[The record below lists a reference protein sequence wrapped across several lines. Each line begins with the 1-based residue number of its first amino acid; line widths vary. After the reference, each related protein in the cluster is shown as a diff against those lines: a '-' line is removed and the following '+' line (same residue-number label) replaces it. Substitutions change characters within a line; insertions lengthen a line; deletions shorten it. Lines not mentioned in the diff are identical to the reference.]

1 MVQKEILMS
10 NGKGH
15 ALEEPDYTPNVEI
28 MFWILKYKCSIFLTQ
43 LLNHSVQTGFIL
55 PAIPFI
61 TSLLLQQVPG

>member
-28 MFWILKYKCSIFLTQ
+28 MFWILKYKRAFS
-43 LLNHSVQTGFIL
+43 SVTN
-55 PAIPFI
+55 AC
-61 TSLLLQQVPG
+61 